1 MTYRV
6 HAKSISYVY
15 LDVEADS
22 EEQALE
28 IADRADGGEFTDSGF
43 GDWVMDLVELIDGN
57 ETT

>member
-22 EEQALE
+22 EKQALE
-28 IADRADGGEFTDSGF
+28 IADRADGGEFADSCF
-43 GDWVMDLVELIDGN
+43 GDWEMYYVERL
-57 ETT
+57 